1 MPITGLSLQ
10 PISCFRPQSQIQHIQ
25 IRSHCLLTYSAHPNL
40 LLYFGEEHCQLPHC
54 SVGTC
59 AIPLLPTVFSVS
71 SLPSSYVHFLFT
83 FFFWTGKVGF
93 IGGHESGG
101 NSVRALMSAGRCLS
115 RGATIRNVFDPTV
128 IQDEPLFC
136 QHVFKSVRIK
146 LSKSPLLGDAGLL
159 AAQELEFG
167 PV

>member
-1 MPITGLSLQ
+1 MQEMSGAGVLS
-10 PISCFRPQSQIQHIQ
+10 PTCFSTLGKSTASYPA
-25 IRSHCLLTYSAHPNL
+25 AHSGNL
-40 LLYFGEEHCQLPHC
+40 CH
-54 SVGTC
+54 S
-59 AIPLLPTVFSVS
+59 LLPTVFSVS

-83 FFFWTGKVGF
+83 FFFLDRKVGF

-101 NSVRALMSAGRCLS
+101 NSVKALMSAGPLFVQR
-115 RGATIRNVFDPTV
+115 ATIRNVFDPTV

-136 QHVFKSVRIK
+136 HHVFKSIRIK